1 MTRKHTVRPAA
12 LRLFHHRSVLMV
24 SSIEH
29 VFSSDGPLARA
40 VAAYRA
46 RPGQVELANA
56 VDAAIRSG
64 GVLIA
69 EAGTGTGKTFAYLV
83 PALLSGAKVIVSTGT
98 KTLQDQLFDR
108 DIPTVRRA
116 LNVPVSVALLKGRA
130 NYVCHYHL
138 NRTRNEGRLASRD
151 GARHLHEIARFARVS
166 ATGDKSELASVPED
180 APIWAQVTSTRDNCL
195 GADCPNYKECFVMEA
210 RKRALDADL
219 VVVNHHLFFAD
230 IVLRD
235 EGAGE
240 LLPAA
245 NAVILD
251 EAHQLPDTASLF
263 FGESVS
269 TAQLLEL
276 ARDARVES
284 IANARDFAPL
294 PEAAQSLEQATRDLR
309 IECGQAAGRTPATLL
324 LKSNAFTAAFDQVR
338 RRLRMLVERLESQ
351 AERAAGLENCAQR
364 GREIAQRLAR
374 WHEGDGGEMVRWVE
388 VFTQSAALNSTPLS
402 VASIFR
408 RQVQADARAWIFT
421 SATLAVGNDF
431 AHFCARMGLEEAQTA
446 SWESP
451 FDFDRQAL
459 IYLPRD
465 MPDPNSPQ
473 HTAAVVRC
481 ALPVIRAAGGRAFCL
496 FTSLRAM
503 REAHQLLRDAFSR
516 EGLEF
521 PLLAQGEGSRSDLLD
536 RFRSLGNAVLVGSH
550 SFWEGVDVRGD
561 ALSVVV
567 IDRIPFSPPDDPV
580 LKARIAAIE
589 RAGGSGFLEYQLPEA
604 AITLK
609 QGVGRLIRDETDRGI
624 LVLCDPRL
632 TTRGYGRRIL
642 ASLPPMRRTRELAD
656 AIGFF
661 NPVRSATADRSVR

>member
-1 MTRKHTVRPAA
+1 
-12 LRLFHHRSVLMV
+12 
-24 SSIEH
+24 
-29 VFSSDGPLARA
+29 
-40 VAAYRA
+40 
-46 RPGQVELANA
+46 
-56 VDAAIRSG
+56 
-64 GVLIA
+64 
-69 EAGTGTGKTFAYLV
+69 
-83 PALLSGAKVIVSTGT
+83 
-98 KTLQDQLFDR
+98 
-108 DIPTVRRA
+108 
-116 LNVPVSVALLKGRA
+116 
-130 NYVCHYHL
+130 
-138 NRTRNEGRLASRD
+138 
-151 GARHLHEIARFARVS
+151 
-166 ATGDKSELASVPED
+166 
-180 APIWAQVTSTRDNCL
+180 
-195 GADCPNYKECFVMEA
+195 
-210 RKRALDADL
+210 
-219 VVVNHHLFFAD
+219 
-230 IVLRD
+230 
-235 EGAGE
+235 
-240 LLPAA
+240 
-245 NAVILD
+245 
-251 EAHQLPDTASLF
+251 
-263 FGESVS
+263 
-269 TAQLLEL
+269 
-276 ARDARVES
+276 
-284 IANARDFAPL
+284 
-294 PEAAQSLEQATRDLR
+294 
-309 IECGQAAGRTPATLL
+309 
-324 LKSNAFTAAFDQVR
+324 
-338 RRLRMLVERLESQ
+338 
-351 AERAAGLENCAQR
+351 
-364 GREIAQRLAR
+364 
-374 WHEGDGGEMVRWVE
+374 
-388 VFTQSAALNSTPLS
+388 LNSTPLS

-451 FDFDRQAL
+451 FDFNRQAL

-516 EGLEF
+516 EGLGF

-561 ALSVVV
+561 ALSIVV

-580 LKARIAAIE
+580 LKARIEAIE

-661 NPVRSATADRSVR
+661 ATARSTTTADSSEC